1 MSKVYFLCFVL
12 NRTIE
17 LPSGI
22 NWEDACHNRN
32 HNHYPRHGT
41 KLTSLQIH
49 IVLFL
54 DHYSPHCKN
63 NCGKRKTIIC
73 ISGHQAIDL
82 LTGYQTTRQLVDRE
96 MVRHYTNGAGQ
107 SRICGGKDLK
117 ASQAYPKGYLAN
129 QLPKE
134 SINGSHQGFGV
145 KSRVTSVT

>member
-96 MVRHYTNGAGQ
+96 CVRHYTNGAGQ
-107 SRICGGKDLK
+107 SRICGVGNCSSKTGSRRQSEKKPILK
-117 ASQAYPKGYLAN
+117 HFL
-129 QLPKE
+129 KE
-134 SINGSHQGFGV
+134 FLLGWN
-145 KSRVTSVT
+145 